1 VKGLSLSDS
10 DRRFT
15 RFLLGGLPED
25 ERRRIELEFL
35 ENDDAFAD
43 LVALE
48 DELRFAYLE
57 GGLDP
62 DERARFET
70 RYLATAEDRAKLDF
84 ARALLDR
91 AAEERV
97 PDTPPATAVLAW
109 WRRPVFQLALAAAT
123 LALAVSS
130 AWLFAESRRM
140 QRDIASMRAEIA
152 RMAPPEETLRLRD
165 ELARERA
172 RREELERL
180 AARPEPAIPP
190 VPPSHPLLALVLT
203 PGLTRSTGTGVPRV
217 ALGDITDALRLELTL
232 PAGASSPTYAVTV
245 LDADGRQVSAARNL
259 RASRS
264 IVVTTVPRKSL
275 SGADYEVVLHGIDA
289 TGRSEALA
297 SYYFSVQSR

>member
-1 VKGLSLSDS
+1 MKGLSLSDS

-43 LVALE
+43 LIALE

-62 DERARFET
+62 DERERFET

-84 ARALLDR
+84 ARTLLER
-91 AAEERV
+91 AAADRM
-97 PDTPPATAVLAW
+97 PGAPPAPAVLAW
-109 WRRPVFQLALAAAT
+109 WRQPVFQLGLAAAT

-130 AWLFAESRRM
+130 AWLYAESRRM
-140 QRDIASMRAEIA
+140 QRDITSMRAEIA
-152 RMAPPEETLRLRD
+152 RMAPAEETSRLRD

-180 AARPEPAIPP
+180 AARPEPTGPA
-190 VPPSHPLLALVLT
+190 VPPSSSFLALVLT
-203 PGLTRSTGTGVPRV
+203 PGLSRSAGADVPRV
-217 ALGDITDALRLELTL
+217 KLGDIKDALRLELKL
-232 PAGASSPTYAVTV
+232 PAGAPSPSYAVTV
-245 LDADGRQVSAARNL
+245 LDADGRQVSAAGNL
-259 RASRS
+259 RTSRS
-264 IVVTTVPRKSL
+264 LVLTTVPRRLL

-289 TGRSEALA
+289 AGRSEALA
-297 SYYFSVQSR
+297 SYYFSVRP